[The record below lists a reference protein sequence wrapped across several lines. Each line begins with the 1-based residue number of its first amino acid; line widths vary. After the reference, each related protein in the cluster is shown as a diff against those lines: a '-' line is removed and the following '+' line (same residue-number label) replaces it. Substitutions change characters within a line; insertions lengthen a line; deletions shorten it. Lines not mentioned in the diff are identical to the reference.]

1 MRFMKFPTFASLDDY
16 RQMLEGAGLTVERAE
31 DTGRY
36 APCLDLYIRMLTEQ
50 LTSDALRIIGHDME
64 LMQALGDEM
73 AFIQQLA
80 HAGKVVQGLFVA
92 RRPS

>member
-1 MRFMKFPTFASLDDY
+1 MKFPTLASLDDY
-16 RQMLEGAGLTVERAE
+16 RGLLEEAGLEVERAE

-36 APCLDLYIRMLTEQ
+36 APCLDLYGRMLEEQ

-64 LMQALGDEM
+64 LMAALGGELRNV
-73 AFIQQLA
+73 QGLA
-80 HAGKVVQGLFVA
+80 NARKVVQGLFVA